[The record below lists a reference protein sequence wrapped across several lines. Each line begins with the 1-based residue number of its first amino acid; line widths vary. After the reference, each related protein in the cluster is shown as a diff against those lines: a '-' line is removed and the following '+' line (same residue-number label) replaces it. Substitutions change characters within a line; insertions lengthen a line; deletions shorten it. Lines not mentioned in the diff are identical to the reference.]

1 MNIAREV
8 NLLDYRDPV
17 FRHHCASAARRSRP
31 SRRGDPLAAAYQVA
45 LRRWE
50 HATRR
55 LVAEMSGHGDSPVR
69 ILSYWA
75 PGAAGRWQKRFREFD
90 MVGWDGKTPRLACEI
105 KLRESIQGNGIRG
118 GGQLGSALAVAR
130 LRWPDLRGLVVN
142 VSMAGLLGL
151 GDHPGTDS
159 ASSPLTIPPAGQSA
173 GVILDGW
180 TVGESAVLRGYLSSR
195 DLLDIGGLR
204 AQAIDPTLALGK
216 DCHSGG
222 SMEGLHL
229 AHAG

>member
-1 MNIAREV
+1 MILAREI

-31 SRRGDPLAAAYQVA
+31 SLQGDPLAAAYQAA

-55 LVAEMSGHGDSPVR
+55 LVAEMSCHGDSPVR
-69 ILSYWA
+69 ILSYWT
-75 PGAAGRWQKRFREFD
+75 PGSAGRWQKRFREFD
-90 MVGWDGKTPRLACEI
+90 MVGWDGKTPGLACEI
-105 KLRESIQGNGIRG
+105 KLREAIHGNGVRG

-130 LRWPDLRGLVVN
+130 IRWPDLRGLVVN
-142 VSMAGLLGL
+142 VSMAGVLGL
-151 GDHPGTDS
+151 GGNPGTDT
-159 ASSPLTIPPAGQSA
+159 ASSQLLIPPAGQSA

-180 TVGESAVLRGYLSSR
+180 TVGEAAVIRGYLASR
-195 DLLDIGGLR
+195 DLLDLAGLR

-216 DCHSGG
+216 DLHSGATG
-222 SMEGLHL
+222 EETHL
-229 AHAG
+229 VHAG

>member
-1 MNIAREV
+1 MTIAREV

-17 FRHHCASAARRSRP
+17 FRHHCASAARRSRS
-31 SRRGDPLAAAYQVA
+31 SRQGDPLASAFQAA

-55 LVAEMSGHGDSPVR
+55 LVAEISGHGDSPVR
-69 ILSYWA
+69 ILSYWT
-75 PGAAGRWQKRFREFD
+75 PGGAGRWQKRFREFD
-90 MVGWDGKTPRLACEI
+90 LVGWDGKNPGLACEI
-105 KLRESIQGNGIRG
+105 KLRESIHGNGVRG

-130 LRWPDLRGLVVN
+130 VRWPDLRGLVVN
-142 VSMAGLLGL
+142 VSMAGVLGL
-151 GDHPGTDS
+151 GNDPVTDT
-159 ASSPLTIPPAGQSA
+159 ATGHLPIPPAGQSA

-180 TVGESAVLRGYLSSR
+180 TLGEAAVIRGYLASR

-216 DCHSGG
+216 DRHSGG
-222 SMEGLHL
+222 TMEGSHL